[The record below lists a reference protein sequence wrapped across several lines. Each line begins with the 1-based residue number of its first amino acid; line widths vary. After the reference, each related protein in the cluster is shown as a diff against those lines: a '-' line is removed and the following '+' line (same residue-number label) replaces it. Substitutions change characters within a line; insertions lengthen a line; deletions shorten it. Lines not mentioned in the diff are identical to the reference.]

1 MPRNSETLVVGL
13 AYEYSMRTAEHLV
26 WGCFLPGRHGMLA
39 IGAPESLV
47 GSSARSGSS
56 VFRLEGESVSSK
68 RSSVSDA
75 PPTQEVGLLTYT
87 GRFGG
92 GLRADVQRKLPFYTS
107 DFKDGLHSKAVASV
121 SFLFFACLANAIAF
135 GGLTSVMTDGEI
147 GIVEMIVAT
156 AFGGILFAL
165 LSAQPLT
172 ILGGTGPIV
181 IFTGLLYTMCRRF
194 DLPFL
199 PVYAWVGVWSG
210 VLLLVLAVT
219 DASALMRFFTRFVD
233 EIFAV
238 LIAVIF
244 IVEAARSVVSPFTA
258 SPRNDATALMTVVL
272 ALGTFLLA
280 RNFKTFLQTRYIQR
294 RFREFVAD
302 FGPTIAIALMTIF
315 ALTLPEVKVADVAIP
330 DHFGTTTGRPWLVDM
345 FSVPVWLILACLG
358 PAILVTVLLFLD
370 QNITTR
376 LVNSPSHALRKGG
389 GYHLDL
395 AVVAVITAV
404 CSVFGLPWIVA
415 ATVHSLNHVK
425 SLARTTRREDDSGAE
440 RILAVR
446 ENRVSPLAIHLLIAA
461 SIFMLPVIKKVPIE
475 VLFGLFLFM
484 GFATLN
490 GTDFYARLK
499 LWLTDRKLYPDT
511 HYVRHVPWKVIHA
524 FTLVQVLCLVV
535 LWILKS
541 SPVGILFPLFIA
553 MLVPLR
559 LLLNRWFQAEHLA
572 LLDADEQ
579 ADDESMGD
587 FRP

>member
-1 MPRNSETLVVGL
+1 M
-13 AYEYSMRTAEHLV
+13 
-26 WGCFLPGRHGMLA
+26 
-39 IGAPESLV
+39 
-47 GSSARSGSS
+47 
-56 VFRLEGESVSSK
+56 SSK

-75 PPTQEVGLLTYT
+75 PQAHEVDLLTYT
-87 GRFGG
+87 GRLGG
-92 GLRADVQRKLPFYTS
+92 GLWADVQRKLPSYVS
-107 DFKDGLHSKAVASV
+107 DFKDGLHSKVAASV

-135 GGLTSVMTDGEI
+135 GGLTSVMTHGEI
-147 GIVEMIVAT
+147 GVVEMIVAT

-181 IFTGLLYTMCRRF
+181 IFTGLLYTMCQRF

-199 PVYAWVGVWSG
+199 PIYAWVGVWSG
-210 VLLLVLAVT
+210 ILIFVLVVT
-219 DASALMRFFTRFVD
+219 DASALMKFFTRFVD

-258 SPRNDATALMTVVL
+258 SPRDDATALMTLVL

-280 RNFKTFLQTRYIQR
+280 RTFKTFLQTRYVQR

-330 DHFGTTTGRPWLVDM
+330 ERFGTTTGRSWLVDM
-345 FSVPVWLILACLG
+345 FSVPVWVIVACLG

-376 LVNSPSHALRKGG
+376 LVNSPPHALRKGG

-395 AVVAVITAV
+395 AVVGVITAV

-425 SLARTTRREDDSGAE
+425 SLADTKQQDDDSGAE
-440 RILAVR
+440 RVLAVR
-446 ENRVSPLAIHLLIAA
+446 ENRVSPLAIHMLIAA
-461 SIFMLPVIKKVPIE
+461 SLFMLPLIKKIPTE
-475 VLFGLFLFM
+475 VLFGLFLYM

-499 LWLTDRKLYPDT
+499 LWLTDRNLYPNT
-511 HYVRHVPWKVIHA
+511 HYVRHVPWKVIHL
-524 FTLVQVLCLVV
+524 FTLVRFSVWWCCGFSRAARRGSYSPCLSRC
-535 LWILKS
+535 WCRCAFCSTSGS
-541 SPVGILFPLFIA
+541 SHSTWHCSTPMSKPA
-553 MLVPLR
+553 MTAWGTSGSELESLR
-559 LLLNRWFQAEHLA
+559 VA
-572 LLDADEQ
+572 LRIRLRQ
-579 ADDESMGD
+579 
-587 FRP
+587 

>member
-1 MPRNSETLVVGL
+1 MPPHTGCP
-13 AYEYSMRTAEHLV
+13 TASPMSNKV
-26 WGCFLPGRHGMLA
+26 KYV
-39 IGAPESLV
+39 SNN
-47 GSSARSGSS
+47 RSN
-56 VFRLEGESVSSK
+56 
-68 RSSVSDA
+68 VSDA
-75 PPTQEVGLLTYT
+75 PQAHEVGLLTYT
-87 GRFGG
+87 GRLGG
-92 GLRADVQRKLPFYTS
+92 GLRADVQRKLPYYVS
-107 DFKDGLHSKAVASV
+107 DFKDGLHSKVIASV
-121 SFLFFACLANAIAF
+121 SFLFFACLANAVAF
-135 GGLTSVMTDGEI
+135 GGLTSVMTNGEI

-172 ILGGTGPIV
+172 LLGGTGPIV
-181 IFTGLLYTMCRRF
+181 IFTGLLYSMCQRF

-210 VLLLVLAVT
+210 ILMLVLVVT
-219 DASALMRFFTRFVD
+219 DASALMKFFTRFVD

-280 RNFKTFLQTRYIQR
+280 RNFKTFLQTRYVQR

-315 ALTLPEVKVADVAIP
+315 ALLLPEVAVADVAIP
-330 DHFGTTTGRPWLVDM
+330 DHFGTTTGRSWLVDM
-345 FSVPVWLILACLG
+345 FSVPVWLIFACLG

-395 AVVAVITAV
+395 AVVGVITAV

-425 SLARTTRREDDSGAE
+425 SLATTKRPTDTYVSQGFGANQSEDDDSGAE

-446 ENRVSPLAIHLLIAA
+446 ENRVSPLAIHILIAA
-461 SIFMLPVIKKVPIE
+461 SVFELALIKKIPIE

-499 LWLTDRKLYPDT
+499 LWLTDRNLYPDT
-511 HYVRHVPWKVIHA
+511 HYVRNVPWKVIHL
-524 FTLVQVLCLVV
+524 FTLVQLLCLVV

-541 SPVGILFPLFIA
+541 SPAGILFPLFIA
-553 MLVPLR
+553 LLVPLR
-559 LLLNRWFQAEHLA
+559 LLLNKWFQPQHLA

-579 ADDESMGD
+579 ADDDSMGD
-587 FRP
+587 FRL

>member
-1 MPRNSETLVVGL
+1 M
-13 AYEYSMRTAEHLV
+13 
-26 WGCFLPGRHGMLA
+26 
-39 IGAPESLV
+39 
-47 GSSARSGSS
+47 
-56 VFRLEGESVSSK
+56 SSK
-68 RSSVSDA
+68 QSSMSDRSQA
-75 PPTQEVGLLTYT
+75 HEVDPLTYT
-87 GRFGG
+87 GRLGG
-92 GLRADVQRKLPFYTS
+92 GFRADVRRKLPSYVS
-107 DFKDGLHSKAVASV
+107 DYKDGLHSKVVAAV

-135 GGLTSVMTDGEI
+135 GGLTSVMTHGEI

-165 LSAQPLT
+165 LGAQPLT

-181 IFTGLLYTMCRRF
+181 IFTGLLYTMCQRF

-199 PVYAWVGVWSG
+199 PIYAWVGVWSG
-210 VLLLVLAVT
+210 ILMLVLVVT
-219 DASALMRFFTRFVD
+219 DASALMKFFTRFVD

-238 LIAVIF
+238 LIAIIF
-244 IVEAARSVVSPFTA
+244 IFEAARSVMSPFTA
-258 SPRNDATALMTVVL
+258 SPRDDATALMTLVL

-280 RNFKTFLQTRYIQR
+280 RTFKTFLQTRYVQR

-302 FGPTIAIALMTIF
+302 FGPTIAIALMTMF
-315 ALTLPEVKVADVAIP
+315 ALALPEVKVADVDIP
-330 DHFGTTTGRPWLVDM
+330 EHFGTTTGRSWLVDM
-345 FSVPVWLILACLG
+345 FSVPALVIFACLG

-376 LVNSPSHALRKGG
+376 LVNSPSNALRKGG

-395 AVVAVITAV
+395 AVVGVITAV

-425 SLARTTRREDDSGAE
+425 SLADTKRQDGDSGAE

-446 ENRVSPLAIHLLIAA
+446 ENRVSPLAIHILIAA
-461 SIFMLPVIKKVPIE
+461 SLFMLPLIKKIPTE

-490 GTDFYARLK
+490 GTEFYERLK
-499 LWLTDRKLYPDT
+499 LWLTDRNLYPNT
-511 HYVRHVPWKVIHA
+511 HYVRHVPWKVIHL

-541 SPVGILFPLFIA
+541 SPAGILFPLFIA

-559 LLLNRWFQAEHLA
+559 LLLNKWFQPEHLA

-579 ADDESMGD
+579 AGDDSMGD
-587 FRP
+587 FRL

>member
-1 MPRNSETLVVGL
+1 M
-13 AYEYSMRTAEHLV
+13 
-26 WGCFLPGRHGMLA
+26 CF
-39 IGAPESLV
+39 E
-47 GSSARSGSS
+47 
-56 VFRLEGESVSSK
+56 LEGESVSSK
-68 RSSVSDA
+68 PSSVSDA
-75 PPTQEVGLLTYT
+75 PQAPEVGLLTYT
-87 GRFGG
+87 GRLGG
-92 GLRADVQRKLPFYTS
+92 GLWADVQRKLPFYTS
-107 DFKDGLHSKAVASV
+107 DFKDGLHPKAVASV

-156 AFGGILFAL
+156 AVGGILFAL

-210 VLLLVLAVT
+210 VLMLVLAVT

-244 IVEAARSVVSPFTA
+244 IVEAARSVASPFTA

-425 SLARTTRREDDSGAE
+425 SLATTTRQDDDSGAE

-446 ENRVSPLAIHLLIAA
+446 ENRVSPLAIHILIAA
-461 SIFMLPVIKKVPIE
+461 SLFMLPLIKTIPIE

-499 LWLTDRKLYPDT
+499 LWLTDRNLYPDT
-511 HYVRHVPWKVIHA
+511 HYVRHVPWKVIHL

-541 SPVGILFPLFIA
+541 SPAGILFPLFIA
-553 MLVPLR
+553 MLVPFR
-559 LLLNRWFQAEHLA
+559 LLLNKWFQPQHLA

-579 ADDESMGD
+579 AGDDSMGD

>member
-75 PPTQEVGLLTYT
+75 PATQEVGLLTYT

-425 SLARTTRREDDSGAE
+425 SLARTTRRDDDSGAE

-499 LWLTDRKLYPDT
+499 LWLTDRNLYPNT

>member
-1 MPRNSETLVVGL
+1 M
-13 AYEYSMRTAEHLV
+13 
-26 WGCFLPGRHGMLA
+26 
-39 IGAPESLV
+39 
-47 GSSARSGSS
+47 
-56 VFRLEGESVSSK
+56 SK
-68 RSSVSDA
+68 EQKIISDV
-75 PPTQEVGLLTYT
+75 PQKHEIDLLTYT
-87 GRFGG
+87 GRLGG
-92 GLRADVQRKLPFYTS
+92 GLRADLQRKLPSYIS
-107 DFKDGLHSKAVASV
+107 DFKDGLHPKVAASV

-135 GGLTSVMTDGEI
+135 GGLTGVMTNGEI
-147 GIVEMIVAT
+147 GTVEMIMVT
-156 AFGGILFAL
+156 AIGGILFAL
-165 LSAQPLT
+165 FSAQPLT
-172 ILGGTGPIV
+172 LLGGTGPIV
-181 IFTGLLYTMCRRF
+181 IFTGLLYTMCQRF

-210 VLLLVLAVT
+210 ILILVLVVT

-258 SPRNDATALMTVVL
+258 SPRNNATALLTVVL

-280 RNFKTFLQTRYIQR
+280 RTFKAFLQTRYLQR
-294 RFREFVAD
+294 GLREFVAD
-302 FGPTIAIALMTIF
+302 FGPTIAIALMTVF
-315 ALTLPEVKVADVAIP
+315 ALTLPEVEVEAVAIP
-330 DHFGTTTGRPWLVDM
+330 DHFGTTTGRSWLVDM
-345 FSVPVWLILACLG
+345 FSVPVWLIIACLG

-376 LVNSPSHALRKGG
+376 LVNNPSHALRKGG

-395 AVVAVITAV
+395 AVVGIITAV

-415 ATVHSLNHVK
+415 ATVHSLNHTK
-425 SLARTTRREDDSGAE
+425 SLATTARQADGSGAE

-446 ENRVSPLAIHLLIAA
+446 ENRISPLFIHILIAA
-461 SIFMLPVIKKVPIE
+461 SIFMLPLIKKIPME

-490 GTDFYARLK
+490 GTDFFARLK
-499 LWLTDRKLYPDT
+499 LWLTDRNLYPDT
-511 HYVRHVPWKVIHA
+511 HYVRHVPWKVIHL
-524 FTLVQVLCLVV
+524 FTLIQLLCLVV
-535 LWILKS
+535 LWVLKS

-559 LLLNRWFQAEHLA
+559 LLLGRWFQPQHLA
-572 LLDADEQ
+572 LLDSEEET
-579 ADDESMGD
+579 DDAGMGD

>member
-1 MPRNSETLVVGL
+1 M
-13 AYEYSMRTAEHLV
+13 
-26 WGCFLPGRHGMLA
+26 
-39 IGAPESLV
+39 
-47 GSSARSGSS
+47 
-56 VFRLEGESVSSK
+56 
-68 RSSVSDA
+68 
-75 PPTQEVGLLTYT
+75 
-87 GRFGG
+87 
-92 GLRADVQRKLPFYTS
+92 QRKLPSYVS
-107 DFKDGLHSKAVASV
+107 DFKDGLHSKVSASV

-135 GGLTSVMTDGEI
+135 GGLNSVMTHGEI
-147 GIVEMIVAT
+147 GIVEMIVVT
-156 AFGGILFAL
+156 AIGGILFAL

-172 ILGGTGPIV
+172 LLGGTGPIV

-210 VLLLVLAVT
+210 ILMLVLVVT
-219 DASALMRFFTRFVD
+219 DASALMKFFTRFVD

-258 SPRNDATALMTVVL
+258 SPRDDATALMTVVL

-280 RNFKTFLQTRYIQR
+280 RTFKTFLQTRYLQR

-302 FGPTIAIALMTIF
+302 FGPAIAIALMTIF
-315 ALTLPEVKVADVAIP
+315 ALTLSEVKVADVAVP
-330 DHFGTTTGRPWLVDM
+330 DHFGTTTGRSWLVDM
-345 FSVPVWLILACLG
+345 FSVPVWLIVACLG
-358 PAILVTVLLFLD
+358 PAILVAVLLFLD

-395 AVVAVITAV
+395 AVVSVITAV
-404 CSVFGLPWIVA
+404 CSVFGLPWMVA

-425 SLARTTRREDDSGAE
+425 SLATTRQDDDSGAE

-446 ENRVSPLAIHLLIAA
+446 ENRISPLAIHILIAT
-461 SIFMLPVIKKVPIE
+461 SVFMLPLIKKIPTE

-484 GFATLN
+484 GFATLT

-499 LWLTDRKLYPDT
+499 LWLTDRNLYPNT
-511 HYVRHVPWKVIHA
+511 HYVRHVPWKVIHL
-524 FTLVQVLCLVV
+524 FTFVQLLCLVV

-541 SPVGILFPLFIA
+541 SPAGILFPLFIA

-559 LLLNRWFQAEHLA
+559 LLLNRWFQPQHLA
-572 LLDADEQ
+572 LLDAGEQ
-579 ADDESMGD
+579 TDDVRMGD
-587 FRP
+587 FRH

>member
-1 MPRNSETLVVGL
+1 MSTKRSN
-13 AYEYSMRTAEHLV
+13 AQR
-26 WGCFLPGRHGMLA
+26 
-39 IGAPESLV
+39 APQAHEV
-47 GSSARSGSS
+47 GS
-56 VFRLEGESVSSK
+56 L
-68 RSSVSDA
+68 D
-75 PPTQEVGLLTYT
+75 YT
-87 GRFGG
+87 GRLGG
-92 GLRADVQRKLPFYTS
+92 GLREDVRRKLPSYVS
-107 DFKDGLHSKAVASV
+107 DFKDGLHSKVPASV

-135 GGLTSVMTDGEI
+135 GGLTSVMTHGEV
-147 GIVEMIVAT
+147 GVVEMIVVT
-156 AFGGILFAL
+156 AIGGILFAL

-172 ILGGTGPIV
+172 LLGGTGPIV
-181 IFTGLLYTMCRRF
+181 IFTGLLYTMCQHF
-194 DLPFL
+194 GLPFL

-210 VLLLVLAVT
+210 ILMLVLAVT
-219 DASALMRFFTRFVD
+219 DASALMKFFTRFVD

-238 LIAVIF
+238 LVAVIF
-244 IVEAARSVVSPFTA
+244 IVEAARSVVSPFTV

-280 RNFKTFLQTRYIQR
+280 RAFKTFLQTSYLQR
-294 RFREFVAD
+294 GFREFVAD
-302 FGPTIAIALMTIF
+302 FGPAIAIALMTLF
-315 ALTLPEVKVADVAIP
+315 ALALPEVEVQDVAIP
-330 DHFGTTTGRPWLVDM
+330 DHFGTTTGRSWLVDM
-345 FSVPVWLILACLG
+345 FSVPVWLVVACLG

-376 LVNSPSHALRKGG
+376 LVNSPSHALRKGD

-395 AVVAVITAV
+395 AVVGVITAV

-425 SLARTTRREDDSGAE
+425 SLATTQKDDDSGAE

-446 ENRVSPLAIHLLIAA
+446 ENRVSPLAIHILIGA
-461 SIFMLPVIKKVPIE
+461 SVFMLPLIKKIPME

-499 LWLTDRKLYPDT
+499 LWLTDRNLYPDT
-511 HYVRHVPWKVIHA
+511 HYVRHVPWKVIRL
-524 FTLVQVLCLVV
+524 FTLVQLLCLVV

-541 SPVGILFPLFIA
+541 SPAGILFPLFIA

-559 LLLNRWFQAEHLA
+559 LLLNRWFQPQHLA
-572 LLDADEQ
+572 LLDAEEET
-579 ADDESMGD
+579 DDASMGD

>member
-1 MPRNSETLVVGL
+1 M
-13 AYEYSMRTAEHLV
+13 
-26 WGCFLPGRHGMLA
+26 CF
-39 IGAPESLV
+39 E
-47 GSSARSGSS
+47 
-56 VFRLEGESVSSK
+56 LEGESVSSK
-68 RSSVSDA
+68 PSSVSDA
-75 PPTQEVGLLTYT
+75 PQAPEVGLLTYT
-87 GRFGG
+87 GRLGG
-92 GLRADVQRKLPFYTS
+92 GLWADVQRKLPFYTS
-107 DFKDGLHSKAVASV
+107 DFKDGLHPKAVASV

-156 AFGGILFAL
+156 AVGGILFAL

-210 VLLLVLAVT
+210 VLMLVLAVT

-244 IVEAARSVVSPFTA
+244 IVEAARSVASPFTA

-345 FSVPVWLILACLG
+345 FSVPVWLIFACLG

-395 AVVAVITAV
+395 AVVGVITAV

-425 SLARTTRREDDSGAE
+425 SLATTTRQDDDSGAE

-446 ENRVSPLAIHLLIAA
+446 ENRVSPLAIHILIAA
-461 SIFMLPVIKKVPIE
+461 SLFMLPLIKTIPIE

-499 LWLTDRKLYPDT
+499 LWLTDRNLYPDT
-511 HYVRHVPWKVIHA
+511 HYVRHVPWKVIHL

-541 SPVGILFPLFIA
+541 SPAGILFPLFIA
-553 MLVPLR
+553 MLVPFR
-559 LLLNRWFQAEHLA
+559 LLLNKWFQPQHLA

-579 ADDESMGD
+579 AGDDSMGD